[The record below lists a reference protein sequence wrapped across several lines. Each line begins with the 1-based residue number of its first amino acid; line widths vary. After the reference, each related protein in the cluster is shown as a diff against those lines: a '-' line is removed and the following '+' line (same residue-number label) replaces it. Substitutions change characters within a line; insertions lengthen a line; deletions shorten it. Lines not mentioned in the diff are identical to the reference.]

1 MAQDFTSRLPAAA
14 VQALRAAGWAPDRS
28 VDVRGWHEI
37 LGAEGFVLHPL
48 ARQVLENFGG
58 LRVTPPVAVGA
69 FRNSDILFEPELAG
83 SGMFD
88 IAVELKKMFGQDFYP
103 IAEWITNSTVFLGSA
118 GTVVDDHDVEVLHVA
133 DSFADALRVM
143 LLADREPPVL
153 HTYSH

>member
-28 VDVRGWHEI
+28 VDVRAWHEI
-37 LGAEGFVLHPL
+37 LGAEGFVLHLL

-69 FRNSDILFEPELAG
+69 FRNSDVLFEPELAG

-118 GTVVDDHDVEVLHVA
+118 GMVVDDHDVEVLHVA
-133 DSFADALRVM
+133 DSFEDALRVM

-153 HTYSH
+153 HTYSR